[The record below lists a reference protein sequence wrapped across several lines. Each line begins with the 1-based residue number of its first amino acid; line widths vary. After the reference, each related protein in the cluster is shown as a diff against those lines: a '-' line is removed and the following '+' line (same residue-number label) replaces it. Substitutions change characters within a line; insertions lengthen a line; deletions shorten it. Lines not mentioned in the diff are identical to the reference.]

1 MVRSAL
7 ASRSMG
13 RQPVRHADWV
23 PAASVVA
30 ASALAMLP
38 IVSASGWWPNT
49 GLMILIAWRMLRA
62 DAWPAWWAAP
72 LGFFNDLLTGTPIG
86 LSITLWTGI
95 MLIMDLV
102 DRRTQWRGYV
112 IEWGVACLLIALGGW
127 VEWQVAAL
135 NGARVPFTQ
144 VAPAAI
150 VEMLAFPFAAIMVAR
165 IDRWR
170 LGR

>member
-7 ASRSMG
+7 ASKPLG
-13 RQPVRHADWV
+13 RQPVRFADYV
-23 PAASVVA
+23 PAASVIA
-30 ASALAMLP
+30 ACGLSLLP
-38 IVSASGWWPNT
+38 IVSSSGWWPNT
-49 GLMILIAWRMLRA
+49 GLLVLIAWRMLRA
-62 DAWPAWWAAP
+62 DAWPSWWAAP
-72 LGFFNDLLTGTPIG
+72 MGFVNDLLTGTPLG
-86 LSITLWTGI
+86 LSVTLWTAI

-112 IEWGVACLLIALGGW
+112 IEWGVACLLIALAGW

-135 NGARVPFTQ
+135 NGAPVPFAQ

-150 VEMLAFPFAAIMVAR
+150 VEMLAFPIAAWLVAR
-165 IDRWR
+165 IDRRR

>member
-1 MVRSAL
+1 MVRAAL
-7 ASRSMG
+7 ASKPMG
-13 RQPVRHADWV
+13 RQPVRYADFV
-23 PAASVVA
+23 PAASVIA
-30 ASALAMLP
+30 ACALSLLP
-38 IVSASGWWPNT
+38 IVSSSGWWPNA
-49 GLMILIAWRMLRA
+49 GLLMLIAWRMLRA

-72 LGFFNDLLTGTPIG
+72 MGFVNDLLTGMPLG
-86 LSITLWTGI
+86 MSVTLWTAI

-135 NGARVPFTQ
+135 NGAPVPFAQ

-150 VEMLAFPFAAIMVAR
+150 VEMLAFPIAAWVVSR
-165 IDRWR
+165 IDRRR

>member
-1 MVRSAL
+1 MARSAL
-7 ASRSMG
+7 ASRPLG
-13 RQPVRHADWV
+13 KQPVRYAEYV

-30 ASALAMLP
+30 ASALALLP

-72 LGFFNDLLTGTPIG
+72 LGFINDLLTGTPLG
-86 LSITLWTGI
+86 LSVTLWTAI
-95 MLIMDLV
+95 MLVMDMV
-102 DRRTQWRGYV
+102 DRRTQWRGYA
-112 IEWGVACLLIALGGW
+112 IEWGVACLLIAFGGW

-135 NGARVPFTQ
+135 NGAPVPFAQ

-150 VEMLAFPFAAIMVAR
+150 VEMLAFPFAAMIVLR